1 MAMRSVEPT
10 DEPQEGGHD
19 LIHELLV
26 RVKCDDVEAFDRL
39 YADLHALLQRQ
50 ALRQGLT
57 AEDAKDAVHDTLALV
72 WQNRAKYDEA
82 RSGPGG
88 GRAYVGRI
96 CHNVIADRFRRMK
109 VRAAKPLDL
118 ENAEQCS
125 SDEPSPNDEAVSA
138 ERRVLLNR
146 ALRRMSATEI
156 ELLTQLPKRGRPS
169 KDFEAART
177 KFVDLVRSMCKGMEW

>member
-1 MAMRSVEPT
+1 MRSVEPT
-10 DEPQEGGHD
+10 DEPQEVGHD

-39 YADLHALLQRQ
+39 YADLHTLLQRQ
-50 ALRQGLT
+50 ALRRGLS
-57 AEDAKDAVHDTLALV
+57 AEDAKDVVHDTLALV

-82 RSGPGG
+82 RSGTGG

-96 CHNVIADRFRRMK
+96 CDNVITDRFRRLK

-118 ENAEQCS
+118 ENAEQCTS
-125 SDEPSPNDEAVSA
+125 GEPSPNDEVVRE
-138 ERRVLLNR
+138 ERRELLDR

-169 KDFEAART
+169 KDFGAAKT
-177 KFVDLVRSMCKGMEW
+177 KFIDLVRSMCKGMEW